1 MYIFLVIFLL
11 LLPVALYLAF
21 QALFAKK
28 GREKGIRAVDEAYKR
43 VRERHHLK
51 LGETNKFANRIIAID
66 REMGVLLL
74 IMYKD
79 GITWEKC
86 LNLEEIGS
94 CDVIKTTDAESG
106 FIQQVTIEIGVHNN
120 YEPISFPF
128 FDEQTDDIRDL
139 GRAVKKA
146 QHWQQR
152 LLQYVL
158 IPSAQNNHT
167 TSLNGR
173 RVGAKGAQWRA

>member
-1 MYIFLVIFLL
+1 MYILLVIFLL
-11 LLPVALYLAF
+11 LLPVVLYLAF
-21 QALFAKK
+21 QALFVKK
-28 GREKGIRAVDEAYKR
+28 GHQKGIKAVDEAYKR
-43 VRERHHLK
+43 VRQRHHLK
-51 LGETNKFANRIIAID
+51 VAEANKFVNRIIAID

-74 IMYKD
+74 VLYKD

-94 CDVIKTTDAESG
+94 CDVIKTTDVQSG
-106 FIQQVTIEIGVHNN
+106 FIQQVSVEIGLHNSH
-120 YEPISFPF
+120 EPLSFPF

-146 QHWQQR
+146 QHWLQR

-158 IPSAQNNHT
+158 VPSAQNNGSA
-167 TSLNGR
+167 SLNGR
-173 RVGAKGAQWRA
+173 RVGAKGARWRA